1 MIRLTVILKIYE
13 EDQVLIK
20 YYLTKYVTLLKFQY
34 MMNTKGGLASI
45 VYKISAA
52 TGVNESA
59 TFANKSA
66 FFTRGN

>member
-1 MIRLTVILKIYE
+1 
-13 EDQVLIK
+13 
-20 YYLTKYVTLLKFQY
+20 
-34 MMNTKGGLASI
+34 MNIKGGLASI